1 MTMEIVEPTAELVLY
16 TACPLC
22 DSEEMS
28 YLLSRG
34 CAGHSLYQPG
44 FATELHW
51 YTCDRC
57 GHVFRN
63 GYYTDEAAARLF
75 VEQPA
80 NLQIGDGLEAYRL
93 ITARMVA
100 RVLAVRNSGT
110 WLDVGFG
117 AGHLLFTAAEFGF
130 RAVGCDL
137 RRAGVDAVR
146 ALGIEAYCCDIV
158 DLAADSP
165 VSVVSMAD
173 VLEHIP
179 YPKTA
184 LTAAH
189 RLLEPGGALLVSM
202 PNFDT
207 TIWRILDMAGTNPYW
222 AEIEHYHN
230 FSRRRLYELLAE
242 TGFEVLS
249 YGVSER
255 YRTCMEV
262 LARKVPTGPASC

>member
-1 MTMEIVEPTAELVLY
+1 MTLEILEPTDDLVLY

-28 YLLSRG
+28 HLLSHG
-34 CAGHSLYQPG
+34 CTGHPLHQAG
-44 FATELHW
+44 FADELHW
-51 YTCDRC
+51 YSCERC

-63 GYYTDEAAARLF
+63 GYFTDDAAARLF
-75 VEQPA
+75 AEQPA
-80 NLQIGDGLEAYRL
+80 NLQIGGDMEAYRL
-93 ITARMVA
+93 ISARMVN
-100 RVLAVRNSGT
+100 RVLSVREGGT

-117 AGHLLFTAAEFGF
+117 AGHLLFAAAEFGF

-137 RRAGVDAVR
+137 RRAAVESVR
-146 ALGIEAYCCDIV
+146 MLGIEAYCCDIV
-158 DLAADSP
+158 DLTADSL

-184 LTAAH
+184 LVAAN

-207 TIWRILDMAGTNPYW
+207 TVWRILDIGGVNPYW

-242 TGFEVLS
+242 TGFEVVS

-262 LARKVPTGPASC
+262 LARKLPAVPTAR